1 MALDFPSNPSDG
13 EVYGSYIYN
22 LAKGVWQGTEE
33 SAAVAVT
40 SPTRPTTASPGD
52 IWVNTATGIAFV
64 YYNDGNTSQ
73 WMELLS
79 SAVPTVN
86 EIMPYGTI
94 VQTAR
99 STAPTGWLLCQGQ
112 TVSRTTYSGL
122 FSAIGT
128 TYGSGDGSTTFAIP
142 NLQNRIP
149 VGLGSEAEFDTL
161 GETGGAKTHILTTTE
176 MPSHT
181 HVQNSHN
188 HTQDSHSHSIYD
200 PSHAH
205 PPAAG
210 HSSIAQNTYPGNT
223 SWYFPGGGGYLDAN
237 AGNTGYATTGISI
250 YGNTATNQAAIATN
264 QNTGGGGA
272 HNNLQPYIVLN
283 YMIKV

>member
-1 MALDFPSNPSDG
+1 MALDFPPNPSDG
-13 EVYGSYIYN
+13 EIYGSYIYN

-112 TVSRTTYSGL
+112 TVSRTIYAGL

-188 HTQDSHSHSIYD
+188 HTQNSHTHTLTGSN
-200 PSHAH
+200 
-205 PPAAG
+205 G
-210 HSSIAQNTYPGNT
+210 GSSGVSMAVTGNT
-223 SWYFPGGGGYLDAN
+223 NNDFGFGPMNGARADA
-237 AGNTGYATTGISI
+237 T
-250 YGNTATNQAAIATN
+250 TATNQSTIATN
-264 QNTGGGGA
+264 QNTGGGLA

>member
-13 EVYGSYIYN
+13 EVYGSYTYN
-22 LAKGVWQGTEE
+22 LVKGVWQGTEE

-40 SPTRPTTASPGD
+40 SPIRPTTANPGD
-52 IWVNTATGIAFV
+52 IWVNTSTGIAFV

-112 TVSRTTYSGL
+112 TVSRTTYAGL

-142 NLQNRIP
+142 NLQNRVP
-149 VGLGSEAEFDTL
+149 VGLGSDAEFDTL
-161 GETGGAKTHILTTTE
+161 GETGGAKTHTLTTTE

-181 HVQNSHN
+181 HTQNAHN
-188 HTQDSHSHSIYD
+188 HTQDAHSHTAGD
-200 PSHAH
+200 N
-205 PPAAG
+205 G
-210 HSSIAQNTYPGNT
+210 HSHGGVPQLGTVPVPQGAYYGVLGSYGEKNT
-223 SWYFPGGGGYLDAN
+223 
-237 AGNTGYATTGISI
+237 NTGYASVYVNNT
-250 YGNTATNQAAIATN
+250 TATNQSTTATN